1 MRINKCHTL
10 LLFMMAVIGQLSA
23 QVTVSWGSI
32 DKRYPVEVTAEIKP
46 IKNPSMTAWK
56 GERVNMQLVV
66 ANCADE
72 QEVAFEFGDLV
83 DKKGNKISAEYIKG
97 GIVEPVIAD
106 SFSGCGKHAIDA
118 HGTFPTADRIT
129 MTSPVKMSK
138 NAMRG
143 LWMTLQVP
151 RDVVAGT
158 YCGKVTV
165 TAGGKSNIREY
176 KVKVL
181 ESVLPE
187 PKDWKFHLDLWQN
200 PYAIARV
207 HNVELWS
214 PEHFAV
220 LRPYMEKL
228 AAAGQKAITAT
239 LINRPWNGQTHDPF
253 GSMVTWIKRA
263 DGTWLYDFTIFDR
276 WVEFMHDCGISKEI
290 TCFSMIPW
298 KLSFRYYDQATDSH
312 KEIKCAP
319 GQKEYTEFWGNMLK
333 AFNAHLAEKGWL
345 GKTFISMDERAL
357 KQMQAAIKVIRDYAH
372 GIKVSL
378 AGYYHPEIEKDLSDY
393 CVDYNGHKTFPKGVV
408 ERRRSEGKVSTY
420 YTCCSAKY
428 PNLFTFTDPADCEYV
443 ALHCLQIDVDGYLR
457 WAYNSWTAEPEKD
470 ARFRQWSAGDTHVI
484 YPGNTS
490 SIRWERL
497 VQGIQSFEKWHIMMA
512 DAKARNDK
520 GMQRS
525 LEKVKNTLDIHKIAD
540 YSEEM
545 TENFRTQLNK
555 LSANK
560 KY

>member
-1 MRINKCHTL
+1 MKMKKFHTFL
-10 LLFMMAVIGQLSA
+10 LLAAVAVSQLSA

-32 DKRYPVEVTAEIKP
+32 DKRYPVEVKAEIKP
-46 IKNPSMTAWK
+46 IKSPSLTAWK

-66 ANCADE
+66 TNTAEE
-72 QEVAFEFGDLV
+72 QEIAFAFGDLT

-106 SFSGCGKHAIDA
+106 SFSGCSNHAVDA
-118 HGTFPTADRIT
+118 HGNFPTADRIT
-129 MTSPVKMSK
+129 MTSPVKIGK

-151 RDVVAGT
+151 RDVAAGT
-158 YCGKVTV
+158 YSGKVTV
-165 TAGGKSNIREY
+165 TAGEKSSVREY

-207 HNVELWS
+207 HEVEPWS
-214 PEHFAV
+214 PEHFEV

-228 AAAGQKAITAT
+228 ASAGQKAITAT
-239 LINRPWNGQTHDPF
+239 LINKPWNGQTEDPF

-263 DGTWLYDFTIFDR
+263 DGSWLYDFTIFDR
-276 WVEFMHDCGISKEI
+276 WVEFMHSCGINKEI

-319 GQKEYTEFWGNMLK
+319 GQKEYAEFWGGMLK
-333 AFNAHLAEKGWL
+333 AFSAYLAEKGWL
-345 GKTFISMDERAL
+345 DKTFISMDERTV
-357 KQMQAAIKVIRDYAH
+357 KQMQAAIKVVKDYAP
-372 GIKVSL
+372 GIKISL
-378 AGYYHPEIEKDLSDY
+378 AGYYHPEIEKDIYDY
-393 CVDYNGHKTFPKGVV
+393 CVNYNGHKTFPKGIV

-457 WAYNSWTAEPEKD
+457 WAYNSWTKEPEKD
-470 ARFRQWSAGDTHVI
+470 ARFRSWPAGDTHVI

-497 VQGIQSFEKWHIMMA
+497 VQGVQSFEKWHIMME

-520 GMQRS
+520 SMQRS
-525 LEKVKNTLDIHKIAD
+525 LEKVKKILDIHKIAD

-545 TENFRTQLNK
+545 TEEFRTQLNK